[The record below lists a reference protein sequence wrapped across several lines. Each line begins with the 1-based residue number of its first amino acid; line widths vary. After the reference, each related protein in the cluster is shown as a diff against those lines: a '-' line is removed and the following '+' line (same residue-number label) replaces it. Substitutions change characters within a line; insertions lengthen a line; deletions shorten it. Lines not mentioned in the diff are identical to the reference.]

1 MNMMVGHK
9 PGPRPAWLIEMM
21 REHADKIRRHQR
33 RQKIATMRARADM
46 IERSFQTRTY
56 TGAWS
61 RAASAV
67 VSLRLLA
74 SLAENHQGPPPD
86 CEDSLSDMSPYNWQ
100 RVAAERMFER
110 HSICGSQAWLLAC
123 ENVRNAD

>member
-1 MNMMVGHK
+1 MNMMVGS
-9 PGPRPAWLIEMM
+9 PPAQRPAWLREMM

-33 RQKIATMRARADM
+33 RQKIAHMREHADK
-46 IERSFQTRTY
+46 IERSFQQRTY
-56 TGAWS
+56 TGTWA

-74 SLAENHQGPPPD
+74 SLAEHHDGPPPD
-86 CEDSLSDMSPYNWQ
+86 YEDSLSDMSPYNWQ
-100 RVAAERMFER
+100 RVAAERLFER

-123 ENVRNAD
+123 ENVRGAD